1 MRAAPQDATASAVLW
16 DCAPGSRA
24 PGGRGH
30 VLRSFLGSTDA
41 AQSGLGAAGKGSRMR
56 LTLVR
61 RGHRVSWRWG
71 CGQGQ
76 AGPGARQGWPGLIFS
91 PTQVNFGI
99 LVAVT
104 RVISQIS
111 ADSYKVHGDP
121 SAFK

>member
-1 MRAAPQDATASAVLW
+1 MRAAPQDATASGAL
-16 DCAPGSRA
+16 G
-24 PGGRGH
+24 
-30 VLRSFLGSTDA
+30 LRPREPRPFLGSTDA
-41 AQSGLGAAGKGSRMR
+41 AQSGLRAAGKGSRTR

-61 RGHRVSWRWG
+61 RGHWVSRRWG
-71 CGQGQ
+71 CGRGQ

-91 PTQVNFGI
+91 PTQVNVGI

>member
-1 MRAAPQDATASAVLW
+1 M
-16 DCAPGSRA
+16 
-24 PGGRGH
+24 
-30 VLRSFLGSTDA
+30 LRSFLRSTDA
-41 AQSGLGAAGKGSRMR
+41 AQSSLRAAGKGSRTR

-61 RGHRVSWRWG
+61 RGHWVSRRWG
-71 CGQGQ
+71 CGRGQ
-76 AGPGARQGWPGLIFS
+76 AGPGARQGWPGFIFS
-91 PTQVNFGI
+91 PTQVNVGI